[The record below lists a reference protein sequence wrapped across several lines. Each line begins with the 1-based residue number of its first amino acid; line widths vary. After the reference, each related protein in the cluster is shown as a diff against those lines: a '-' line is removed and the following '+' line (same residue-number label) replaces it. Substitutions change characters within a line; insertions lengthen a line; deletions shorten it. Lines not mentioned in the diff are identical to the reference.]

1 MSPSAHN
8 QKPQDLGIDAEIGHR
23 LVDVK
28 IGVAGLRSVRMGLFQ
43 LAYALA
49 DRPNSEG
56 FLVLSDVAITRERLE
71 REWQHAA
78 SVLRPEMLNRLSLC
92 IEENGHFSGIPRN
105 PDPATERILSDVIA
119 MERTRAGPRLARPDA
134 SFVVTKILVHQWL
147 TSGKPVTADWLM
159 RTSGYSYPT
168 IANVLKSLGSLIER
182 ESDRRVLLRWFP
194 HEEFVRLLALSN
206 RARTTARF
214 ADRSSQPRSPESHVQ
229 RLEKLHPPHLAI
241 GGVLG
246 AKHCFADL
254 DLVGSPRLDLSIHC
268 PKSHMDLDFIA
279 KLDPALKRIEDPLE
293 PANVVVHAVR
303 HADALFAPREG
314 GLHWA
319 DPVECLLDLHDARLA
334 APAAQFL
341 NALQHARPSTP

>member
-1 MSPSAHN
+1 MSPSAPN
-8 QKPQDLGIDAEIGHR
+8 QNPQDLGIDAEIGHR
-23 LVDVK
+23 LVEVK

-49 DRPNSEG
+49 ERPQSEG

-105 PDPATERILSDVIA
+105 PDPEIENILSEVIATER
-119 MERTRAGPRLARPDA
+119 TRSGPRLSRPDA
-134 SFVVTKILVHQWL
+134 SFVVTKIMLHQWL

-168 IANVLKSLGSLIER
+168 IATVLKKLGSLIER

-194 HEEFVRLLALSN
+194 HEEFMRLLAVSN

-214 ADRSSQPRSPESHVQ
+214 ADRSGQPRSPESHVQ
-229 RLEKLHPPHLAI
+229 RLEKLLPPHLAI

-246 AKHCFADL
+246 AKHYFSDL
-254 DLVGSPRLDLSIHC
+254 DIVGSPRLDISIHC
-268 PKSHMDLDFIA
+268 PRSPMDLDFIA
-279 KLDPALKRIEDPLE
+279 QLDPALKRIEDPLE

-303 HADALFAPREG
+303 HADALFTPREG

-319 DPVECLLDLHDARLA
+319 DPVECLLDLHDARLDA
-334 APAAQFL
+334 QAAQFL
-341 NALQHARPSTP
+341 NALQNARPSTP